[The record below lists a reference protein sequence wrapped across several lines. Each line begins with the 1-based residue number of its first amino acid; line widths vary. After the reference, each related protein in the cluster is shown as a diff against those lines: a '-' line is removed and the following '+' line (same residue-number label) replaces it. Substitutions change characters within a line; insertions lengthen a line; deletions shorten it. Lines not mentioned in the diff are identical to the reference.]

1 MIKKIIVGICVALI
15 GIQLISLPFNDWNF
29 KKMNYFGANIH
40 IVASNSMIPEFKAGD
55 IAITY
60 KTDFDK
66 LEVGDVITYLDD
78 NKIII
83 HRIVEINDG
92 FIKTK
97 GDNNSTEDK
106 VLIDRQNYLGKLIY
120 HTKF

>member
-40 IVASNSMIPEFKAGD
+40 IVASNSMKPEFKAGD